1 MEEDIFKTIAAPA
14 EGLFKSKGSRFL
26 SFAFPVASEEEAKEN
41 LTRLKAKYHDARH
54 HCFAWVMGRKKEQFR
69 SSDDREPSGT
79 AGKPILGQIHSSGL
93 TNIEVVVVRYF
104 GGTLLGTGG
113 LIEAYREA
121 SRDALAH
128 ATVIEK
134 TENSVFL
141 LSYPYI
147 HMNEVLKLVKD
158 EKAEILSS
166 QYDEEGQTEVSIRM
180 SRADSFLERARR
192 INGLHI
198 HIKS

>member
-26 SFAFPVASEEEAKEN
+26 SFAFPVTSEEEAKEN
-41 LTRLKAKYHDARH
+41 LNRLRTKYHDARH
-54 HCFAWVMGRKKEQFR
+54 HCYAWMLGRKKEQFR

-93 TNIEVVVVRYF
+93 TNVEVIVVRYF

-121 SRDALAH
+121 ARDALTH
-128 ATVIEK
+128 AAVIEK
-134 TENSVFL
+134 TENSVFR
-141 LSYPYI
+141 LSYPYV

-166 QYDEEGQTEVSIRM
+166 QYDEEGQTEVAVRM
-180 SRADSFLERARR
+180 SRAGSFLERARR
-192 INGLHI
+192 INGLNI
-198 HIKS
+198 HFKS